1 VKRWLQSLPLAVAGL
16 LAFSSPRA
24 EPPPGEGAQPPAE
37 TAPRRFW
44 EINGVRLERDQVDR
58 LADDMAERT
67 VEAVVERV
75 EGIALAP
82 EQRAQMREIYRRVSV
97 EVFDAMV
104 PVVER
109 EDLSDAAKE
118 DAVRALVLDGQTRS
132 HAALQSV
139 LDADQMQR
147 YSRWE
152 KEQVDAYRSGSQ
164 RGPRRRRR

>member
-1 VKRWLQSLPLAVAGL
+1 
-16 LAFSSPRA
+16 
-24 EPPPGEGAQPPAE
+24 
-37 TAPRRFW
+37 
-44 EINGVRLERDQVDR
+44 
-58 LADDMAERT
+58 
-67 VEAVVERV
+67 
-75 EGIALAP
+75 
-82 EQRAQMREIYRRVSV
+82 MREIYRRVSV

-152 KEQVDAYRSGSQ
+152 KGQVDAYRSGSQ